1 MTDKACDEDALYPP
15 GSLAADMEV
24 ARAAVVDF
32 ARAWW
37 QAVRESLTAVIERMT
52 RPLWRG
58 SDRIERGTGND
69 HLPKD

>member
-1 MTDKACDEDALYPP
+1 MTMLPRWERDKATAVILY
-15 GSLAADMEV
+15 LAEA
-24 ARAAVVDF
+24 ARLERRHINDSG
-32 ARAWW
+32 WW

>member
-1 MTDKACDEDALYPP
+1 MTDKACDEDAPYPDT
-15 GSLAADMEV
+15 LAADMEA
-24 ARAAVVDF
+24 ARAAGVEF
-32 ARAWW
+32 GRALW